1 VAATADQELAFAGPA
16 RLAELVRSREVAPR
30 ELVELSLRR
39 MEALDPQLN
48 AFRVVLGEQALEDA
62 DRPLEG
68 PLAGVPIAIKDDL
81 AVAGQSLTKGS
92 RSYGPPEPADAE
104 AVRRLRGAGAIPI
117 GITNVPELTIW
128 PWTASE
134 ANGVTRNP
142 WNLDHTPGGSS
153 GGSAAAVAAGIVTA
167 ATGSD
172 GGGSIR
178 IPAACCGL
186 VGMKPTRDR
195 VPATGGQWVGM
206 SVFGALARTVSDS
219 ALMLSVM
226 SDDPSLAAVGEPG
239 RLRIAA
245 SRKIPAGLVARL
257 SSDQRGAW
265 ERTGELLAELGHEVI
280 ERDPAYG
287 MVSFEFV
294 QTWTRGI
301 YEDSLTIPD
310 RSQLERLSR
319 RMAGFGRLAVSER
332 RREKLLAKRESTI
345 ARMLKLWDE
354 VDVVLTPGLSRTALA
369 AEGGFGKPAPI
380 AFNIAGSF
388 TPWTPPLN
396 VTGQPAI
403 AIPAGLGSDGL
414 PLSVQLV
421 GKPGA
426 ERTLYALAAQIEAAR
441 PWSEQR
447 PTVS

>member
-1 VAATADQELAFAGPA
+1 
-16 RLAELVRSREVAPR
+16 
-30 ELVELSLRR
+30 
-39 MEALDPQLN
+39 
-48 AFRVVLGEQALEDA
+48 
-62 DRPLEG
+62 
-68 PLAGVPIAIKDDL
+68 
-81 AVAGQSLTKGS
+81 
-92 RSYGPPEPADAE
+92 
-104 AVRRLRGAGAIPI
+104 
-117 GITNVPELTIW
+117 
-128 PWTASE
+128 
-134 ANGVTRNP
+134 
-142 WNLDHTPGGSS
+142 
-153 GGSAAAVAAGIVTA
+153 
-167 ATGSD
+167 
-172 GGGSIR
+172 
-178 IPAACCGL
+178 
-186 VGMKPTRDR
+186 
-195 VPATGGQWVGM
+195 M